1 MKFINLF
8 PEIKHQIQVVYRN
21 EANIKN
27 ADVEIQQRTVEYL
40 KLSQIA
46 GADVL
51 ATVLEEMPPFIER
64 ESSILSNI
72 LQKKKPLVDATTGNA
87 ITPDQQ
93 QQQENKPVRSTPQQP
108 TMSINSNVVSS
119 SSSIPASQS
128 IDLLGID
135 QISPIT
141 SNNNIH
147 DIVHQAPKS
156 NQDALLDIF
165 GDTLT
170 TQQPVTNGNS
180 FDSIFS
186 TQPYENGGGHSII
199 ETIKDNHLQYV

>member
-1 MKFINLF
+1 M
-8 PEIKHQIQVVYRN
+8 VYRN

-87 ITPDQQ
+87 ITLDQQ

-108 TMSINSNVVSS
+108 TMSINSNVV
-119 SSSIPASQS
+119 SSIPASQS

-156 NQDALLDIF
+156 NQVALLDIF